1 MAEVEATGA
10 DADADALARR
20 VAVAMYGRD
29 VAARALGIE
38 ILEVAAGFARV
49 AFTVRPDMLNGH
61 ALCHGGFV
69 FALADTAFAYACN
82 GRNDVNVALQCSI
95 SFAAPG
101 REGERLEAIARQRA
115 RGGRTGTYDVEVSSP
130 AGSPIAYF
138 RGTSYRLNATVL

>member
-1 MAEVEATGA
+1 MAEPEATGA
-10 DADADALARR
+10 EADALARR
-20 VAVAMYGRD
+20 VAAAMYERD
-29 VAARALGIE
+29 VAARGLGIE
-38 ILEVAAGFARV
+38 IVAVAAGFARV
-49 AFTVRPDMLNGH
+49 AFLVRPDMLNGH

-95 SFAAPG
+95 SFSAPG
-101 REGERLEAIARQRA
+101 REGERLEAVARERA
-115 RGGRTGTYDVEVSSP
+115 YGGRTGTYDVEVSGP